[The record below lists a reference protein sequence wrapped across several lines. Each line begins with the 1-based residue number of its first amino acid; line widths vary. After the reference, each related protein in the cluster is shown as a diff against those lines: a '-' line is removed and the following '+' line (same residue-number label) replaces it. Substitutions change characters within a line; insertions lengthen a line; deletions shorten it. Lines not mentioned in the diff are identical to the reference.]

1 MWRGWIAC
9 VGALLAVATAC
20 GRTSTELPA
29 RAWAPMPTEAKIV
42 EPAII
47 ARLSSAAYELAYDS
61 TRNVLWFAE
70 LSRVGDDR
78 LWRVSLESGTTTAFA
93 LPPVA
98 HNGFTTSVYVARDG
112 AVWVS
117 LPHQVARLRPG
128 EDRVRSVDLDSVPP
142 KAPVVRDEER
152 RWRSG
157 PWTVDYD
164 SQAGVLVRSAPGQPS
179 QLLRLHKGEGTFPK
193 VERVTDLVLAEDGT
207 AWILR
212 ADGQLLA
219 EWPA

>member
-1 MWRGWIAC
+1 M
-9 VGALLAVATAC
+9 GALLAFATAC
-20 GRTSTELPA
+20 GTTSTETPL
-29 RAWAPMPTEAKIV
+29 RTSAPMPTEAKV
-42 EPAII
+42 VAPVVI

-70 LSRVGDDR
+70 LSRVDEDR
-78 LWRVSLESGTTTAFA
+78 LWRVDLESGTTTAFA
-93 LPPVA
+93 LPQVA
-98 HNGFTTSVYVARDG
+98 YNGFTTSVHVSRDG

-142 KAPVVRDEER
+142 REPVVRAQER
-152 RWRSG
+152 RWQSG
-157 PWTVDYD
+157 RWTVDYD
-164 SQAGVLVRSAPGQPS
+164 SQAGVLVRSAPGLPS
-179 QLLRLHKGEGTFPK
+179 QLLRLDKGDGTFPE

-207 AWILR
+207 AWFLR
-212 ADGQLLA
+212 AGGQLLA